1 MKKIIHFK
9 TLRMRILSG
18 FAIVFLLTSM
28 YSGYIYFVNKEAI
41 QRTEQIVTKQV
52 ALLDAYQNMSTSMSV
67 RVAAAR
73 GYLLS
78 GEQRLLDT
86 FQEYIDFGIENEK
99 IIHELQDSEEFDAL
113 IERTV
118 AWRSYLS
125 KNVFDVYAKGNKDQ
139 AIANMT
145 TKDQESTDIRLAYE
159 QFAKDSRTEI
169 EEIGANMIAMTKK
182 NMMISIILAISISL
196 LSITI
201 ALLTAQSISKPIKRL
216 AGRMVN
222 IAEGDISQEPLPVT
236 TEDEVGQL
244 TKATN
249 HMAARLNDLL
259 QQINTV
265 AGTVAAHS
273 EELTQS
279 ASEVKA
285 GTSQVAMTMQEL
297 AVGSETQANSASDLA
312 SIMSDFAMKVDE
324 SSENGE
330 IVKRDSNTVLEMTA
344 DGRQLMATSTEQMA
358 RIHTLVQDSVQ
369 KVEGLAI
376 QSQEISKLVT
386 VINDI
391 AAQTN
396 LLALNA
402 AIEAARAGEQGRGFA
417 VVADE
422 VRKLAEQVTNSVSD
436 ISTIVE
442 GIQNET
448 KVVSQSLVAGYKE
461 VELGT
466 NQIRTTGETFEK
478 ISTTVSHMDQNIKH
492 VTNNLLDIVES
503 TKRINNTIDD
513 IASVAEEA
521 AAGVEQTSASVQ
533 QSSSSMDE
541 VAASSEQLATLSEEL
556 NGLVQQFKI

>member
-1 MKKIIHFK
+1 
-9 TLRMRILSG
+9 
-18 FAIVFLLTSM
+18 
-28 YSGYIYFVNKEAI
+28 
-41 QRTEQIVTKQV
+41 
-52 ALLDAYQNMSTSMSV
+52 
-67 RVAAAR
+67 
-73 GYLLS
+73 
-78 GEQRLLDT
+78 
-86 FQEYIDFGIENEK
+86 
-99 IIHELQDSEEFDAL
+99 
-113 IERTV
+113 
-118 AWRSYLS
+118 
-125 KNVFDVYAKGNKDQ
+125 
-139 AIANMT
+139 
-145 TKDQESTDIRLAYE
+145 
-159 QFAKDSRTEI
+159 
-169 EEIGANMIAMTKK
+169 
-182 NMMISIILAISISL
+182 
-196 LSITI
+196 
-201 ALLTAQSISKPIKRL
+201 
-216 AGRMVN
+216 
-222 IAEGDISQEPLPVT
+222 
-236 TEDEVGQL
+236 
-244 TKATN
+244 
-249 HMAARLNDLL
+249 
-259 QQINTV
+259 
-265 AGTVAAHS
+265 
-273 EELTQS
+273 
-279 ASEVKA
+279 
-285 GTSQVAMTMQEL
+285 
-297 AVGSETQANSASDLA
+297 
-312 SIMSDFAMKVDE
+312 MKVDE

-330 IVKRDSNTVLEMTA
+330 IVQRDSNTVLEMTA

-422 VRKLAEQVTNSVSD
+422 VRKLAEQVTYSVSD

-492 VTNNLLDIVES
+492 VANNLLDIVES

-513 IASVAEEA
+513 IASVSEEA